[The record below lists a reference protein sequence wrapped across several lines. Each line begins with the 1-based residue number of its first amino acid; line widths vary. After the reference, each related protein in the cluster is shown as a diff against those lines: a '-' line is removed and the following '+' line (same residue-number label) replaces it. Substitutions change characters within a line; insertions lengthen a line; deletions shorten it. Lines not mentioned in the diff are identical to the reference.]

1 MHVQVSLELTGIALA
16 TIAALALWFAWRQV
30 REMQES
36 TRRQADSARNV
47 ELQTRANIL
56 LTLDERWETEPML
69 SVRRELE
76 ILISVVEA
84 ELARADPQSRDVL
97 RLRRAPVL
105 AARLDQ
111 MRREDFEQYFR
122 LCKISGF
129 FETVGYVVRAGYIP
143 LDDVINLLGGSILE
157 AGRFSVHTFKP
168 RKVSPAAIRECMN
181 TFSGFSANWRSMSLL
196 LWFLLNRWSFV
207 DRGFTRR

>member
-1 MHVQVSLELTGIALA
+1 MHVHVSLELTGIVLA

-69 SVRRELE
+69 SVRRELG

-97 RLRRAPVL
+97 RLRTAPAL

-111 MRREDFEQYFR
+111 LRREDFEQ
-122 LCKISGF
+122 
-129 FETVGYVVRAGYIP
+129 
-143 LDDVINLLGGSILE
+143 IL
-157 AGRFSVHTFKP
+157 
-168 RKVSPAAIRECMN
+168 
-181 TFSGFSANWRSMSLL
+181 SA
-196 LWFLLNRWSFV
+196 F
-207 DRGFTRR
+207 

>member
-157 AGRFSVHTFKP
+157 AGRVFRPHIQATKSQPGGDPRMYEHFLWLLGELEKYVSTSV
-168 RKVSPAAIRECMN
+168 VSP
-181 TFSGFSANWRSMSLL
+181 
-196 LWFLLNRWSFV
+196 
-207 DRGFTRR
+207 

>member
-84 ELARADPQSRDVL
+84 ELARADPQSRDLL

-157 AGRFSVHTFKP
+157 AGRVFRPHIQATKSQPGGDPRMYEHFLWLLGELEKHVSTSV
-168 RKVSPAAIRECMN
+168 VSP
-181 TFSGFSANWRSMSLL
+181 
-196 LWFLLNRWSFV
+196 
-207 DRGFTRR
+207 

>member
-1 MHVQVSLELTGIALA
+1 MVLVFTAIGSLWSKRSVNPSYSNSSIRLVWKTRAFSALISLAQICAGLSDLPYHETKSGSDLMHVHVSLELTGIALA

-47 ELQTRANIL
+47 ELQTRANVL

-69 SVRRELE
+69 SVRRELG

-97 RLRRAPVL
+97 RLRTAPAL

-111 MRREDFEQYFR
+111 LRREDFEQ
-122 LCKISGF
+122 
-129 FETVGYVVRAGYIP
+129 
-143 LDDVINLLGGSILE
+143 IL
-157 AGRFSVHTFKP
+157 
-168 RKVSPAAIRECMN
+168 
-181 TFSGFSANWRSMSLL
+181 SA
-196 LWFLLNRWSFV
+196 F
-207 DRGFTRR
+207 

>member
-157 AGRFSVHTFKP
+157 AGRVFRPHIQATKSQPGGDPRMYEHFLWLLGELEKHVSTSV
-168 RKVSPAAIRECMN
+168 VSP
-181 TFSGFSANWRSMSLL
+181 
-196 LWFLLNRWSFV
+196 
-207 DRGFTRR
+207 